1 MIIDS
6 AKLLS
11 ILVEAGSFIAS
22 FAAIA
27 AGFVMA
33 GVTKKFG
40 TGILAS
46 GFKTNSMGIFFIAA
60 GILLDAVNSY
70 LQLSGF
76 TIDPLIATAILISK
90 EALFVVGTYII
101 VIGSKKTGDKLE
113 SLTK

>member
-1 MIIDS
+1 MFLDS

-40 TGILAS
+40 TGILAT
-46 GFKTNSMGIFFIAA
+46 GFKTNAIGIFFIAG
-60 GILLDAVNSY
+60 GILLDATNSY
-70 LQLSGF
+70 MQLSGF
-76 TIDPLIATAILISK
+76 TIDPLLTTGILIAK
-90 EALFVVGTYII
+90 EALFVIGTYII